1 MFIIFPK
8 FTCIQ
13 GCVSFLSATQDF
25 VLFSLAFDADEFEFN
40 SEDAVMSGSRIFL
53 FVMPRKLEAVVQPAS
68 KINKDTQTT
77 VNVQLKEFHN
87 NNKIKRPT
95 KLLFKTILFHFKP
108 CDILE
113 IFKGIKYLFIVNH
126 TMYNN
131 EQIT

>member
-13 GCVSFLSATQDF
+13 GCVSFSSATQDF

-40 SEDAVMSGSRIFL
+40 SEDAVMSVSRIFL

-68 KINKDTQTT
+68 KINKDAQTT

-95 KLLFKTILFHFKP
+95 T
-108 CDILE
+108 
-113 IFKGIKYLFIVNH
+113 V
-126 TMYNN
+126 
-131 EQIT
+131 

>member
-13 GCVSFLSATQDF
+13 GCVSSLSATQDF

-40 SEDAVMSGSRIFL
+40 SEDAVMSVSRIFL

-68 KINKDTQTT
+68 KINKDAQTT

-87 NNKIKRPT
+87 NNNNKIKRPT
-95 KLLFKTILFHFKP
+95 T
-108 CDILE
+108 
-113 IFKGIKYLFIVNH
+113 V
-126 TMYNN
+126 
-131 EQIT
+131 